1 MRLGF
6 WTAGKG
12 QQGKGTKKCSHF
24 QGLKQ
29 NNNYREDTNYYLWP
43 KSTIHMKKFLL
54 NPALLTVVVSLLVIA
69 CDAPPSDE
77 QLQSSL
83 QKDVTYLAADDLGGR
98 AIGTE
103 GEQKAAEYLA
113 KQFESLGLQA
123 KGTEGF
129 FQPFTVSKPTNPHE
143 EAVIGTD
150 GEGVTGRNV
159 VGFLDKQSDKTIVI
173 GAHFDH
179 LGMGGQGSLHRGD
192 SAIHNGADDNA
203 SGTAA
208 LLALATI
215 LKNEKL
221 QSNVLFIAFSGEENG
236 LWGSNYFVKN
246 PTIDLSTVNYM
257 INMDMVGRLKEDN
270 SLAINGVGTS
280 PSFAPVFDQINSDSL
295 KLVTSE
301 SGVGPSDHTS
311 FYLQDLPVLHFF
323 TGQHE
328 DYHKPSDDSDKINYE
343 GLVKVVRYISRLV
356 TALDAEPKLAFT
368 KTKDSSDSPRFTVS
382 MGVVPDYMFDG
393 KGMRVD
399 GVSEGKPAQAA
410 GILKGDIVVQLGDS
424 TVYDMMSY
432 MRALSVFQKG
442 DSTQVV
448 IDRNGQKVEA
458 VVKF

>member
-1 MRLGF
+1 M
-6 WTAGKG
+6 K
-12 QQGKGTKKCSHF
+12 HF
-24 QGLKQ
+24 LF
-29 NNNYREDTNYYLWP
+29 
-43 KSTIHMKKFLL
+43 KSSYILASALFVVACDGPPTDEK
-54 NPALLTVVVSLLVIA
+54 LLT
-69 CDAPPSDE
+69 
-77 QLQSSL
+77 SL
-83 QKDVTYLAADDLGGR
+83 QEDVVFLAADDLGGR

-113 KQFESLGLQA
+113 KEFEKLGLQPM
-123 KGTEGF
+123 GTEGF
-129 FQPFTVSKPTNPHE
+129 FQPFTVSKPSNPHE

-150 GEGVTGRNV
+150 GEGITGRNV
-159 VGFLDKQSDKTIVI
+159 VAFLDKKADKTIVI

-208 LLALATI
+208 LLALAEI
-215 LKNEKL
+215 LKHEELKN
-221 QSNVLFIAFSGEENG
+221 NILFIAFSGEENG

-246 PTIDLSTVNYM
+246 PTIDLQTVNYM
-257 INMDMVGRLKEDN
+257 INMDMVGRLNEEK

-280 PSFAPVFDQINSDSL
+280 PSFVPVFDQINSDSL

-343 GLVKVVRYISRLV
+343 GLVKVVRYISRVV
-356 TALDAEPKLAFT
+356 TALDNEPKLAFT

-410 GILKGDIVVQLGDS
+410 GLLKGDVVVQLGDS

-432 MRALSVFQKG
+432 MRALSAFQKG
-442 DSTQVV
+442 DSTKVV
-448 IDRNGQKVEA
+448 IERSGQKVEA
-458 VVKF
+458 VVRF

>member
-1 MRLGF
+1 MKLRSKYYAILAV
-6 WTAGKG
+6 AG
-12 QQGKGTKKCSHF
+12 
-24 QGLKQ
+24 GLSFSC
-29 NNNYREDTNYYLWP
+29 NN
-43 KSTIHMKKFLL
+43 
-54 NPALLTVVVSLLVIA
+54 
-69 CDAPPSDE
+69 APTDE
-77 QLQSSL
+77 SL
-83 QKDVTYLAADDLGGR
+83 QADLKTDVTFLAADDLGGR
-98 AIGTE
+98 AIGTD

-113 KQFESLGLQA
+113 KEFEKAGLEP

-150 GEGVTGRNV
+150 GAGVTGRNV
-159 VGFLDKQSDKTIVI
+159 VAFLDKKSEKTIVI

-208 LLALATI
+208 LLALAKI
-215 LKNEKL
+215 LKQEELK
-221 QSNVLFIAFSGEENG
+221 SNVLFIAFSGEENG

-246 PTIDLSTVNYM
+246 PTVDLKTVKYM
-257 INMDMVGRLKEDN
+257 INMDMVGRLKEDK

-280 PSFAPVFDQINSDSL
+280 PSFLPVFDAINVDSL

-301 SGVGPSDHTS
+301 SGTGPSDHTS

-328 DYHKPSDDSDKINYE
+328 DYHKPSDDSDLINYE
-343 GLVKVVRYISRLV
+343 GLVQVVRYISRVVL
-356 TALDAEPKLAFT
+356 ALNPAEKLAFT
-368 KTKDSSDSPRFTVS
+368 KTKDSSDNPRFTVS
-382 MGVVPDYMFDG
+382 LGVVPDYMFDG
-393 KGMRVD
+393 KGMRID
-399 GVSEGKPAQAA
+399 GVSEDKPAKAA
-410 GILKGDIVVQLGDS
+410 GLLKGDVVVQLGDS

-442 DSTQVV
+442 DSALVV
-448 IDRNGQKVEA
+448 VERENQKVEA
-458 VVKF
+458 QLKF

>member
-1 MRLGF
+1 M
-6 WTAGKG
+6 
-12 QQGKGTKKCSHF
+12 
-24 QGLKQ
+24 
-29 NNNYREDTNYYLWP
+29 
-43 KSTIHMKKFLL
+43 KSILFKS
-54 NPALLTVVVSLLVIA
+54 SLLIVSFFFIFA
-69 CDAPPSDE
+69 CDGPPSDE
-77 QLQSSL
+77 NLLASL
-83 QKDVTYLAADDLGGR
+83 QKNVTFLAADDLGGR
-98 AIGTE
+98 AIGTD

-113 KQFESLGLQA
+113 KEFEKLGLQP

-129 FQPFTVSKPTNPHE
+129 FQEFRVSKPSNPHE

-150 GEGVTGRNV
+150 GEGITGRNV
-159 VGFLDKQSDKTIVI
+159 IGFLDKNADKTIII

-192 SAIHNGADDNA
+192 SSIHNGADDNA

-208 LLALATI
+208 LLALAEL
-215 LKNEKL
+215 LKYEKL
-221 QSNVLFIAFSGEENG
+221 TNNVLFIAFSGEENG

-246 PTIDLSTVNYM
+246 PTLDLKTVNYM
-257 INMDMVGRLKEDN
+257 INMDMIGRMKEDK

-280 PSFAPVFDQINSDSL
+280 PSFIPVFEQINSDSL
-295 KLVTSE
+295 KLITSE

-328 DYHKPSDDSDKINYE
+328 DYHKPTDDSDKINYT
-343 GLVKVVRYISRLV
+343 GLVKVVRYISRV
-356 TALDAEPKLAFT
+356 VITLDTEPKLAFT

-382 MGVVPDYMFDG
+382 MGVVPDYMYDG

-410 GILKGDIVVQLGDS
+410 GLQKGDIVVQLGDS
-424 TVYDMMSY
+424 TVKDMMSY
-432 MRALSVFQKG
+432 MRALSAFQKG
-442 DSTQVV
+442 DSTKVV
-448 IDRNGQKVEA
+448 LQRSGQKIEA

>member
-1 MRLGF
+1 M
-6 WTAGKG
+6 
-12 QQGKGTKKCSHF
+12 
-24 QGLKQ
+24 Q
-29 NNNYREDTNYYLWP
+29 NLASLS
-43 KSTIHMKKFLL
+43 KVFVSIL
-54 NPALLTVVVSLLVIA
+54 AVSLFS
-69 CDAPPSDE
+69 CDGPPSDE
-77 QLQSSL
+77 KLLSNLQEV
-83 QKDVTYLAADDLGGR
+83 VTLLAADDLGGR

-103 GEQKAAEYLA
+103 GELKAAEYLA
-113 KQFESLGLQA
+113 KEFKNAGLTP

-129 FQPFTVSKPTNPHE
+129 FQPFTVSKPSNPHE

-150 GEGVTGRNV
+150 GAGITGRNV
-159 VGFLDKQSDKTIVI
+159 VGFLDKKADNTIVI

-179 LGMGGQGSLHRGD
+179 LGLGGSGSLHRGD

-208 LLALATI
+208 LLALAKI
-215 LKNEKL
+215 LKHEEL
-221 QSNVLFIAFSGEENG
+221 SSNVLFIAFSGEENG
-236 LWGSNYFVKN
+236 LWGSNYFAKN
-246 PTIDLSTVNYM
+246 PTIELSSVNYM
-257 INMDMVGRLKEDN
+257 INMDMVGRLNEEK
-270 SLAINGVGTS
+270 SLAVYGVGTS
-280 PSFAPVFDQINSDSL
+280 PSFPAILDPINSDSL
-295 KLVTSE
+295 KIVTTE

-328 DYHKPSDDSDKINYE
+328 DYHKPTDDSDKINYD
-343 GLVKVVRYISRLV
+343 GLVKVVRYISRV
-356 TALDAEPKLAFT
+356 IDQLDSEPKLAFT

-410 GILKGDIVVQLGDS
+410 GLLKGDVVVQLGDS

-432 MRALSVFQKG
+432 MRALSAFQKG
-442 DSTQVV
+442 DSTKVV
-448 IDRNGQKVEA
+448 IERSGQKVEA

>member
-1 MRLGF
+1 
-6 WTAGKG
+6 
-12 QQGKGTKKCSHF
+12 
-24 QGLKQ
+24 
-29 NNNYREDTNYYLWP
+29 
-43 KSTIHMKKFLL
+43 MKLHDLKFL
-54 NPALLTVVVSLLVIA
+54 PLLVFGILLGS
-69 CDAPPSDE
+69 CQGPPTDE
-77 QLQSSL
+77 KLISSL
-83 QKDVTYLAADDLGGR
+83 KRDLTFLAADDLEGR
-98 AIGTE
+98 AIGTI

-113 KQFESLGLQA
+113 QEFEKLGL
-123 KGTEGF
+123 KPMGTNGF
-129 FQPFTVSKPTNPHE
+129 FQEFTVSKPSNPHE

-150 GEGVTGRNV
+150 GAGITGRNV
-159 VGFLDKQSDKTIVI
+159 IGYLDKKAEKTIVI

-208 LLALATI
+208 LLALAKI
-215 LKNEKL
+215 FQSESLK
-221 QSNVLFIAFSGEENG
+221 SNILFIAFSGEENG

-246 PTIDLSTVNYM
+246 STLDLKLVNYM
-257 INMDMVGRLKEDN
+257 INMDMVGRLNPEK
-270 SLAINGVGTS
+270 SLAIHGVGTS
-280 PSFAPVFDQINSDSL
+280 PSFPSILDPINTDSL
-295 KLVTSE
+295 KLVPSE

-343 GLVKVVRYISRLV
+343 GLVQVVRYISRLV
-356 TALDAEPKLAFT
+356 VALDSEPKLAFT

-382 MGVVPDYMFDG
+382 MGVVPDYLYDG

-410 GILKGDIVVQLGDS
+410 GLLKGDVVIQLGDS
-424 TVYDMMSY
+424 TVLDMMGY
-432 MRALSVFQKG
+432 MRALSVFKKG

-448 IDRNGQKVEA
+448 VQRAGQTIEA
-458 VVKF
+458 KIKF

>member
-1 MRLGF
+1 MKTNLKYCAILAV
-6 WTAGKG
+6 AGALSFS
-12 QQGKGTKKCSHF
+12 C
-24 QGLKQ
+24 
-29 NNNYREDTNYYLWP
+29 
-43 KSTIHMKKFLL
+43 
-54 NPALLTVVVSLLVIA
+54 NPAPTDESLLA
-69 CDAPPSDE
+69 DLKA
-77 QLQSSL
+77 
-83 QKDVTYLAADDLGGR
+83 DVTFLAADDLGGR

-113 KQFESLGLQA
+113 KEFEKIRLEP

-129 FQPFTVSKPTNPHE
+129 FQPFTVSKPSNPHE

-150 GEGVTGRNV
+150 GAGVTGRNV
-159 VGFLDKQSDKTIVI
+159 VGFLDKKADKTIVI

-208 LLALATI
+208 LLALAKI
-215 LKNEKL
+215 LKHEEL
-221 QSNVLFIAFSGEENG
+221 SSNVLFIAFSGEENG
-236 LWGSNYFVKN
+236 LWGSNYYVKN
-246 PTIDLSTVNYM
+246 PTIDLQTVNYM

-280 PSFAPVFDQINSDSL
+280 PGFPPVFDAINADSL

-301 SGVGPSDHTS
+301 SGTGPSDHTS

-328 DYHKPSDDSDKINYE
+328 DYHKPSDDSELINYE

-356 TALDAEPKLAFT
+356 LALDPEEKLAFT
-368 KTKDSSDSPRFTVS
+368 KTQDSSANPRFTVS

-393 KGMRVD
+393 KGMRID
-399 GVSEGKPAQAA
+399 GVSEDKPAKAA
-410 GILKGDIVVQLGDS
+410 GLLKGDVVVQLGDS

-432 MRALSVFQKG
+432 MRALSAFQKG
-442 DSTQVV
+442 DSAQVV
-448 IDRNGQKVEA
+448 VERAGQKVEA
-458 VVKF
+458 QVKF